1 MCCAVA
7 AKSSYRHASK
17 IPHSLRQIGLSYRG
31 FGKLWSAFGSFQPFI
46 TNDTVEPPTE
56 TLISRGNSTRL
67 SVNYVKLKRASLSG
81 RSYAVGRFSKDRKR
95 VVKGR
100 GVSVRVVFGG
110 GRIDKKKT
118 RELLK

>member
-46 TNDTVEPPTE
+46 TNDTVEHPTE
-56 TLISRGNSTRL
+56 TLLSRGNSTRL
-67 SVNYVKLKRASLSG
+67 RLNYAQQKRASLSG
-81 RSYAVGRFSKDRKR
+81 RSYAVGRFSTLDKAPPSPIISSMR
-95 VVKGR
+95 V
-100 GVSVRVVFGG
+100 
-110 GRIDKKKT
+110 
-118 RELLK
+118 

>member
-7 AKSSYRHASK
+7 AKSSYRHAST
-17 IPHSLRQIGLSYRG
+17 IPHSLRQMGLSYRG

-81 RSYAVGRFSKDRKR
+81 RSEEHTSELQSLMRISYAVFCLNK
-95 VVKGR
+95 
-100 GVSVRVVFGG
+100 
-110 GRIDKKKT
+110 KKKT
-118 RELLK
+118 TKALLQT

>member
-31 FGKLWSAFGSFQPFI
+31 FGKLGSAFGSFQPFI

-56 TLISRGNSTRL
+56 TLIYRGNSTRL
-67 SVNYVKLKRASLSG
+67 SVNYFKLKRASLAG
-81 RSYAVGRFSKDRKR
+81 RSYAVGRFSKLQNAHSSSSLSSIQGTDAA
-95 VVKGR
+95 G
-100 GVSVRVVFGG
+100 
-110 GRIDKKKT
+110 
-118 RELLK
+118 

>member
-81 RSYAVGRFSKDRKR
+81 RSYAVGRFSKLENAPSSSSLSSMR
-95 VVKGR
+95 VTCAR
-100 GVSVRVVFGG
+100 SEEH
-110 GRIDKKKT
+110 T
-118 RELLK
+118 SELQ